1 MSDRYLAIEN
11 AQYIFNTMADF
22 GDDIEFKEGGIIRT
36 RAAFVLN
43 KAKDLLKEI
52 DRLGLFAT
60 LEKGIFADIKRGENA
75 GKGLS
80 GVVVKSDVYFNP
92 FIDLMLNKNAEVK

>member
-1 MSDRYLAIEN
+1 MKGVKGVLN
-11 AQYIFNTMADF
+11 YIFVDGLSGMA
-22 GDDIEFKEGGIIRT
+22 
-36 RAAFVLN
+36 
-43 KAKDLLKEI
+43 
-52 DRLGLFAT
+52 LGLFAT

-80 GVVVKSDVYFNP
+80 GVVVKSDIYFNP